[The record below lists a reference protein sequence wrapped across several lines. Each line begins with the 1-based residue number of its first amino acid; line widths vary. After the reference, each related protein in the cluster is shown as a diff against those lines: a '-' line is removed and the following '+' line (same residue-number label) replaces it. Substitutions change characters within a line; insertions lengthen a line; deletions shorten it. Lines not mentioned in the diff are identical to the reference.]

1 MQKNTISVI
10 IVVFNSEKYIKKCL
24 DSLEN
29 QSISPDQI
37 IIVDNNS
44 TDNTA
49 ALCKRDNIGIEY
61 IKNNSNTG
69 FSFANNQGILKANS
83 EWILCLNSDVIL
95 ESDFI
100 EKFKETIPSLPLNTG
115 GVNPKVFNQDKK
127 TIYANGLYI
136 DCFRRFFTDTAD
148 YKDLKAIWG
157 SNAAAAFYKKEMLDD
172 IKFED
177 EYFDNL
183 FFFLVEDVDLSWRAK
198 NLNWKFFHAPKII
211 CYHTGNCSN
220 HPDKYRSFLSF
231 RNRYYL
237 LLKNE
242 SLTNF
247 IKDFIFIFPY
257 DLIRN
262 IYMLF
267 SNKLWFLAVCDIIK
281 NYKVIRKKRKFLKDK
296 RIKK

>member
-49 ALCKRDNIGIEY
+49 GLCKRDNINIEY
-61 IKNNSNTG
+61 LKNNSNTG
-69 FSFANNQGILKANS
+69 FSFANNQGISKANS
-83 EWILCLNSDVIL
+83 EWILCLNSDVVL

-100 EKFKETIPSLPLNTG
+100 EKFKETIPSLPSNTG

-148 YKDLKAIWG
+148 YKDLKEIWG

-198 NLNWKFFHAPKII
+198 NLNWKFFHAPKIS

-247 IKDFIFIFPY
+247 IKDFIFILPY